1 MEGAMDRDSM
11 ERLRLDRRLIRR
23 RGWMA
28 KEDLDRELAELPDVS
43 DKIAPRE
50 EREATSS
57 ESPEAQTP
65 PGGTP
70 LATPAD

>member
-1 MEGAMDRDSM
+1 MEGAMDRDAM

-50 EREATSS
+50 ER
-57 ESPEAQTP
+57 
-65 PGGTP
+65 
-70 LATPAD
+70 